1 MADHTADHLPGHVS
15 GRAADRTPDL
25 GPGHTDV
32 GTGPPLTGR
41 DHRPRPRPG
50 EGTQSGARM
59 GTLRGKLSG
68 IRPRRGPDTVGGPG
82 LLGGPA
88 ARSLGLLAAVV
99 LLAALALASV
109 LIGYQR
115 LTLEELHLA
124 YAGYTG
130 SDTDLVARHLRV
142 PRTLAALFV
151 GAALGV
157 AGVLVQG
164 ITRNPL
170 GDPGLLGINAGA
182 ALAAVLAISVFG
194 VTALLGYVGFA
205 FLGAALA
212 ACLVYTVGSLGA
224 DGASPVKL
232 ALAGAA
238 ISAMLGSMT
247 SAIVLQDRATLDEYR
262 FWVVGSLV
270 GADSTSLPQ
279 ALPFLAAGL
288 VLAVALARPLNV
300 VALGDELARSLGTRL
315 WLVRTGSA
323 VAVVLLAGAATALA
337 GPIGFVG
344 VAVPHI
350 ARALVGPDH
359 RWLLPWSAALG
370 PLLLL
375 VADIVGRV
383 VVRPEELQ
391 VGIVTALIGAP
402 FFILL
407 VRRRRVVGL

>member
-1 MADHTADHLPGHVS
+1 MAERTADLT
-15 GRAADRTPDL
+15 ADRHGTRPDRSA
-25 GPGHTDV
+25 
-32 GTGPPLTGR
+32 PP
-41 DHRPRPRPG
+41 P
-50 EGTQSGARM
+50 AR
-59 GTLRGKLSG
+59 TRTT
-68 IRPRRGPDTVGGPG
+68 RAGGPG
-82 LLGGPA
+82 LLGSTA
-88 ARSLGLLAAVV
+88 ARSLGLVVALVFLAGVAV
-99 LLAALALASV
+99 ASV

-115 LTLEELHLA
+115 FTLEEAHLA

-130 SDTDLVARHLRV
+130 SDTDLVIRHLRV
-142 PRTLAALFV
+142 PRTLAGLLV

-164 ITRNPL
+164 VTRNPL

-194 VTALLGYVGFA
+194 ATALISYVGFA

-212 ACLVYTVGSLGA
+212 ACVVYTVGSMGP
-224 DGASPVKL
+224 DGSSPVKL

-238 ISAMLGSMT
+238 ISALLGSLT

-270 GADSTSLPQ
+270 GADSTSVPQ
-279 ALPFLAAGL
+279 AVPFLVAGL
-288 VLAVALARPLNV
+288 VLALALVRPLNV
-300 VALGDELARSLGTRL
+300 VALGDDLARSLGTRV
-315 WLVRTGSA
+315 WLVRAGSA
-323 VAVVLLAGAATALA
+323 VAVVLLAGTATALA

-350 ARALVGPDH
+350 ARVLVGPDH
-359 RWLLPWSAALG
+359 RWLLPWSAVLA

-375 VADIVGRV
+375 VADIVGRL

-407 VRRRRVVGL
+407 VRRRKVAGL

>member
-1 MADHTADHLPGHVS
+1 MADHTADHTDTE
-15 GRAADRTPDL
+15 AA
-25 GPGHTDV
+25 
-32 GTGPPLTGR
+32 PPTGR
-41 DHRPRPRPG
+41 EHRPRPRPG
-50 EGTQSGARM
+50 KRTRASARAATPWESPSGTRS
-59 GTLRGKLSG
+59 
-68 IRPRRGPDTVGGPG
+68 RRGPATASGPG
-82 LLGGPA
+82 LLGGPT
-88 ARSLGLLAAVV
+88 ARTLGLLGSVV
-99 LLAALALASV
+99 LLAAVALASV
-109 LIGYQR
+109 LIGYQQ

-124 YAGYTG
+124 YTGYTG

-142 PRTLAALFV
+142 PRTLAGLFV

-164 ITRNPL
+164 VTRNPL

-194 VTALLGYVGFA
+194 ATALLGYIGFA

-212 ACLVYTVGSLGA
+212 ACVVYTVGSLGP

-279 ALPFLAAGL
+279 ALPFLAVGL

-315 WLVRTGSA
+315 WLVRAGSA
-323 VAVVLLAGAATALA
+323 VAVVLLAGTATALA

-359 RWLLPWSAALG
+359 RWLLPWSAVLA

-407 VRRRRVVGL
+407 VRRRKVAGL